1 MKVID
6 VKDLVKYYGKNKA
19 LDSISLNVNQGDFY
33 GFVGPNGAGKSTLIK
48 VLLNFIF
55 KKSGQADVFGMDS
68 QKNSVDIKRITSYV
82 PSDVRYYPNYNCYD
96 LCKLTLELNGLKDD
110 GYLEHIIKELNIDPK
125 KKFSELSLGNR
136 KKVGIA
142 VALIKKPKLYIMDE
156 PTNGLD
162 PLVKKS
168 LFSLLKAEVENGST
182 VFISSH
188 NLKEIEDHCNR
199 VAFIKLGKIIDEVEI
214 DDNMNRSKVVK
225 IVGKFDDAINSLE
238 GLRDLK
244 VNESYYRF
252 LFNGEMSTLLSKLNN
267 MEISDISI
275 NNISLEEEFLGYYES
290 GENHDN

>member
-136 KKVGIA
+136 K
-142 VALIKKPKLYIMDE
+142 
-156 PTNGLD
+156 
-162 PLVKKS
+162 
-168 LFSLLKAEVENGST
+168 
-182 VFISSH
+182 
-188 NLKEIEDHCNR
+188 
-199 VAFIKLGKIIDEVEI
+199 
-214 DDNMNRSKVVK
+214 
-225 IVGKFDDAINSLE
+225 
-238 GLRDLK
+238 
-244 VNESYYRF
+244 
-252 LFNGEMSTLLSKLNN
+252 
-267 MEISDISI
+267 
-275 NNISLEEEFLGYYES
+275 
-290 GENHDN
+290 

>member
-1 MKVID
+1 
-6 VKDLVKYYGKNKA
+6 
-19 LDSISLNVNQGDFY
+19 
-33 GFVGPNGAGKSTLIK
+33 
-48 VLLNFIF
+48 
-55 KKSGQADVFGMDS
+55 
-68 QKNSVDIKRITSYV
+68 
-82 PSDVRYYPNYNCYD
+82 
-96 LCKLTLELNGLKDD
+96 
-110 GYLEHIIKELNIDPK
+110 
-125 KKFSELSLGNR
+125 

-199 VAFIKLGKIIDEVEI
+199 VAFIKSGKIIDEVEI

-225 IVGKFDDAINSLE
+225 IVGEFDDGINSLE